1 VSSETSELA
10 ADEVVAE
17 TVLARNELEEI
28 LLDSMLVDVCK
39 VLLGDREAAPVETE
53 DRDCVLNV
61 PVPLIVK

>member
-1 VSSETSELA
+1 VSSETSELV

-17 TVLARNELEEI
+17 TVLARNELEEV

-39 VLLGDREAAPVETE
+39 VLLGDRDAAPVETE
-53 DRDCVLNV
+53 DGDCVLKV